1 MEKKDYLRERVED
14 QINWYSQKS
23 SKNKCCYYTIKITE
37 IILGLLVSI
46 ISLFLKESILKII
59 VTTLSLSTTT
69 LNGLLFFLNCQENWT
84 EYRKTS
90 EILKHEKYMFLAS
103 AGVYNIDETERYKL
117 FVERCET
124 IISSENINWA
134 QLNNDEEKKK

>member
-1 MEKKDYLRERVED
+1 
-14 QINWYSQKS
+14 
-23 SKNKCCYYTIKITE
+23 
-37 IILGLLVSI
+37 
-46 ISLFLKESILKII
+46 
-59 VTTLSLSTTT
+59 
-69 LNGLLFFLNCQENWT
+69 
-84 EYRKTS
+84 
-90 EILKHEKYMFLAS
+90 MFLAS